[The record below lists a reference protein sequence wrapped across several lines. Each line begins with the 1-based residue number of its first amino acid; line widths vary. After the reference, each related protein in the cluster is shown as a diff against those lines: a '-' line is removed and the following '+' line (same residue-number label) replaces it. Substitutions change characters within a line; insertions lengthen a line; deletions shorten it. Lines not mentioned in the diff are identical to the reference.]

1 MFSPLMS
8 PAMTPGSAYT
18 PASSLP
24 PSVGPLPLAAPSDF
38 FPPLTSPALGP
49 QMYSSDQHSHNL
61 SHRNSLQGLVDG
73 VGALSTQLPPGSPL
87 TFPYQSPQMRAIDAG
102 LNTAAG
108 SGRRGASSAN
118 KKTRPS
124 PLIKASDPALDPNR
138 RKRKM
143 TGPNSNGSTKSASN
157 SPYISATNP
166 KNGSTPGAFSAA
178 SSSNGGGLS
187 QKTSPI
193 EFNTGIDTP
202 SPVDLTSS
210 TFSMKNGVGLEGLP
224 IPPQSFASSSR
235 DQPYQLEPMGPPP
248 PPHHSHHASSQP
260 LSTSASSSGSFNPIT
275 PATIMNF
282 SSDFDLSTLSSLS
295 PALGPISDSAPGS
308 AFSGSLQNSPIL
320 LPQLDT
326 GEAATVSAAGKV
338 RSTRKSGSVK
348 ASPALRAVDAKGK
361 GKATEGGNG
370 KKSGGA
376 KQTKIAPSP
385 KVSGSSKIRPLLA
398 PGQLRSLFTLSFLA
412 VRLMNLMHLL

>member
-49 QMYSSDQHSHNL
+49 HVYSSDQQHHHNL
-61 SHRNSLQGLVDG
+61 AHRNSLQGLVDG

-102 LNTAAG
+102 HHTAAG
-108 SGRRGASSAN
+108 SGRRGASSTN

-138 RKRKM
+138 RKRRM

-166 KNGSTPGAFSAA
+166 KTGSTPGAFSAG

-210 TFSMKNGVGLEGLP
+210 TFSIKNGVGLDGLP
-224 IPPQSFASSSR
+224 IPPPTFASSSR

-248 PPHHSHHASSQP
+248 PPHHSHQLSSQP

-295 PALGPISDSAPGS
+295 PALGPTSDGAPGS

-320 LPQLDT
+320 LPQPDT
-326 GEAATVSAAGKV
+326 GEAATASSAGKA

-361 GKATEGGNG
+361 GKATEGVNG
-370 KKSGGA
+370 KKAA

-385 KVSGSSKIRPLLA
+385 KVSASSKIRPLLA
-398 PGQLRSLFTLSFLA
+398 AGQSLSLSSPLYA
-412 VRLMNLMHLL
+412 MERLTE